1 MAEPGAKRSS
11 AGPTLDLYP
20 MPDRPPAAPADRLA
34 AIIAWL
40 ASCVA
45 EQGNLR
51 RLPAPLL
58 IAIWK
63 RLRDISARFLAVAA
77 TKLPPPRLTAPNP
90 APHPARSPRRPP
102 RRPPV
107 LPRGAR
113 WLLRLI
119 PGAAASRSQREAL
132 LREPEMAALLAADP
146 RLDRIPR
153 PLCRMRGVN
162 CSVTQPPRKRRAP
175 PKPEPS
181 PDAPDATFA
190 AAAPAESAPPTAR
203 PPPDARFHPAG

>member
-1 MAEPGAKRSS
+1 MS
-11 AGPTLDLYP
+11 ATL
-20 MPDRPPAAPADRLA
+20 PATPADCLA

-51 RLPAPLL
+51 RLSAPLL

-77 TKLPPPRLTAPNP
+77 TPLPPPRLTAPNP
-90 APHPARSPRRPP
+90 APHPTRSPRRPP

-146 RLDRIPR
+146 RLGRIPR
-153 PLCRMRGVN
+153 PLCRMLGVH
-162 CSVTQPPRKRRAP
+162 CSVTPQPRKRRAP
-175 PKPEPS
+175 PAPEPS
-181 PDAPDATFA
+181 PGRTGRRLRRRRACGIRTPRRA
-190 AAAPAESAPPTAR
+190 APPTAR
-203 PPPDARFHPAG
+203 PLPDARFHPAG

>member
-1 MAEPGAKRSS
+1 M
-11 AGPTLDLYP
+11 
-20 MPDRPPAAPADRLA
+20 
-34 AIIAWL
+34 
-40 ASCVA
+40 
-45 EQGNLR
+45 
-51 RLPAPLL
+51 
-58 IAIWK
+58 
-63 RLRDISARFLAVAA
+63 
-77 TKLPPPRLTAPNP
+77 
-90 APHPARSPRRPP
+90 
-102 RRPPV
+102 

-190 AAAPAESAPPTAR
+190 AAAPAEAAPPTAR

>member
-1 MAEPGAKRSS
+1 MS
-11 AGPTLDLYP
+11 ATLP
-20 MPDRPPAAPADRLA
+20 ATPVDRVA
-34 AIIAWL
+34 AIVAWL

-77 TKLPPPRLTAPNP
+77 TPLPPPRLTAPNP

-102 RRPPV
+102 RCPPV

-146 RLDRIPR
+146 RLGGILR
-153 PLCRMRGVN
+153 PLCRMLGVHG
-162 CSVTQPPRKRRAP
+162 SVTPPLRKRRAP
-175 PKPEPS
+175 P
-181 PDAPDATFA
+181 APQAVPGRTGRNGRHLRRRRA
-190 AAAPAESAPPTAR
+190 CGIRTPRRVAPPTAR
-203 PPPDARFHPAG
+203 PLPDARFHPAG